1 RSNGGGPA
9 DTVALVAP
17 IVPVVDGVPEVFAWS
32 CATDELVE
40 RPNDCEVAEL
50 HEATSTATS
59 HHTPPAATH
68 ERNMR
73 PVLGRYA
80 DTTAWRFNNR
90 QAQIGAAAL
99 TRHREIVAEV
109 GGLELL

>member
-1 RSNGGGPA
+1 M
-9 DTVALVAP
+9 P
-17 IVPVVDGVPEVFAWS
+17 IGHYAPVV
-32 CATDELVE
+32 
-40 RPNDCEVAEL
+40 
-50 HEATSTATS
+50 
-59 HHTPPAATH
+59 
-68 ERNMR
+68 
-73 PVLGRYA
+73 GRYA